1 MESFNK
7 EEYLREL
14 GGRVRDYRMLQG
26 MSQDELATKAGYTS
40 RSSISKIEHGK
51 ADIPR
56 SQIIAIAAALNIDP
70 TMLTI
75 IDIKEPTDEEIELA
89 RKIQRLD
96 AYRRALVESIINTE
110 PKQ

>member
-7 EEYLREL
+7 EEYLRQL

-26 MSQDELATKAGYTS
+26 MSQDELAQKAGYTS

-56 SQIIAIAAALNIDP
+56 SQILMIANALHIDP
-70 TMLTI
+70 TELTI
-75 IDIKEPTDEEIELA
+75 IDIKEPTDAEVELA
-89 RKIQRLD
+89 RQIMRLD
-96 AYRRALVESIINTE
+96 AYRRALIESIINTE

>member
-56 SQIIAIAAALNIDP
+56 SQIIAIAAALKIDP